1 MVLAPRK
8 ERRRRQRRGYTSS
21 AAFVA
26 VHVCMKKVKV
36 KKWEK
41 EMSRVD
47 GWMAQIRNDKWLR
60 LS

>member
-1 MVLAPRK
+1 
-8 ERRRRQRRGYTSS
+8 
-21 AAFVA
+21 
-26 VHVCMKKVKV
+26 VKV

>member
-8 ERRRRQRRGYTSS
+8 ERRRRQRRGYASS

-26 VHVCMKKVKV
+26 VHVCMKVKV